1 MSPFTVP
8 VRKQKSVSTTSPLE
22 HPGRCSLIMK
32 PFRYVPAPKGM
43 VFAAFWSENGY
54 RLCPFNF
61 GLGSGIVIEE
71 TKGVNERI
79 IVSGNSIPNE

>member
-1 MSPFTVP
+1 
-8 VRKQKSVSTTSPLE
+8 
-22 HPGRCSLIMK
+22 
-32 PFRYVPAPKGM
+32 M

-79 IVSGNSIPNE
+79 IVRGIQFQMSKKLKQKYANSKRI

>member
-1 MSPFTVP
+1 MRAIYRTS
-8 VRKQKSVSTTSPLE
+8 KQKIVSTTSPLE
-22 HPGRCSLIMK
+22 HPGRYPPIMK
-32 PFRYVPAPKGM
+32 PYRYVPAPKGM